1 MRILPDDDLVVVDT
15 PFVEVDE
22 LVVKD
27 AVAPDVKYAVLDA
40 VDRAAVVIGWSLVT
54 NAVVTKMFKNN
65 EKFMK

>member
-40 VDRAAVVIGWSLVT
+40 VDRAAVVIG
-54 NAVVTKMFKNN
+54 
-65 EKFMK
+65 